1 VLAVV
6 AEETT
11 LLKGRRKLEMMA
23 DQREFLRK
31 RLRLGRKNRTYD
43 CKDRILKLRAF
54 LALVSES
61 ILGKKVSLRL
71 LV

>member
-1 VLAVV
+1 MLDVV

-11 LLKGRRKLEMMA
+11 LLKERRKLEMMA
-23 DQREFLRK
+23 DRREF
-31 RLRLGRKNRTYD
+31 D
-43 CKDRILKLRAF
+43 CKDRIRKLLAF

-61 ILGKKVSLRL
+61 ILGKKVSPRL

>member
-1 VLAVV
+1 MLDVV

-23 DQREFLRK
+23 DRREFLKK
-31 RLRLGRKNRTYD
+31 RLRLDRKNSTYD
-43 CKDRILKLRAF
+43 CKDRIRKLLAF
-54 LALVSES
+54 LALVLES
-61 ILGKKVSLRL
+61 ILGKKVSPRL